1 MSGREPK
8 LLTDGYRTAPW
19 PGPLPVPGPMK
30 PPTTLSSV
38 VPPAS
43 RAAGGSAPSGAD
55 GLAPKRARFQA
66 LHVQLVALRQN
77 EEAVRTGTRIIADQ
91 AMVRQKEVIERL
103 CALVTGMR
111 AAGDFHLID
120 DLLAQ
125 AEDASCR

>member
-19 PGPLPVPGPMK
+19 PFPLPVPGPMK

-55 GLAPKRARFQA
+55 GLAPKRARFQT

-77 EEAVRTGTRIIADQ
+77 EEAVRTGTRITADQ

-103 CALVTGMR
+103 CALVTVMR

-120 DLLAQ
+120 GLLAQ
-125 AEDASCR
+125 AGDASCR

>member
-19 PGPLPVPGPMK
+19 PFPLLVPGPMK
-30 PPTTLSSV
+30 PPTTVSSV

-55 GLAPKRARFQA
+55 GLAPKRARFQT

-103 CALVTGMR
+103 CALVTVMR

-125 AEDASCR
+125 AGDASCR